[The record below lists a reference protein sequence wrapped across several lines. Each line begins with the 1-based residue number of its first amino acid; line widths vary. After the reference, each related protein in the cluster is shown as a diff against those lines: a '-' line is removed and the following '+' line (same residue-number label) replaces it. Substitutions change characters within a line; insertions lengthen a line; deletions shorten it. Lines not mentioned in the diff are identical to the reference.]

1 MEKKK
6 NSFLA
11 KVFRKKSPEELMD
24 NANKHGLK
32 KTLGAFDLIILGVG
46 AVIGTGIFTVSG
58 AAIAGSAASGP
69 SFMLAL
75 VIAGLACIFS
85 AFCYAEFA
93 SMIPVAGSAY
103 TYTFAIF
110 GQCAAW
116 LMGWILMLEYAI
128 GNIAVAIAL
137 SGYWFEL
144 LKGFEQYLP
153 NWIVNKD
160 LWIYTFNIAGG
171 IQLYVNIPSILIIT
185 FITLLLYKGI
195 SESTKVSA
203 IMVAIKLGVIAIFL
217 FGGFF
222 HVDPTNWHP
231 FMPEGF
237 TMAGWNSVFQA
248 AFLIFF
254 AYVGFDA
261 VSTAAE
267 ETKNPQRD
275 MPIGIIGTLLICILV
290 YVAVGAVLTGM
301 FPFKEL
307 VGNQAFIDAPI
318 AYSLRSIG
326 KNFCAMLVSVGA
338 IAGLFSVL
346 LVLQLGTTRVLFAMS
361 RDNLLPE
368 VFSKVHPKF
377 QTPHVITVVV
387 GIFTIIGTL
396 FLDLEASANLCN
408 IGTFIAFI
416 VVSIGVI
423 ILRYTDPDRKRTFK
437 IPLMPFV
444 PVLGILC
451 SLFIIFKG
459 IPQETFVQFAVW
471 TLLGLL
477 IYFAYSYKNANV
489 DLDKAALEEISDQK
503 EIEKISAE
511 K

>member
-1 MEKKK
+1 M
-6 NSFLA
+6 
-11 KVFRKKSPEELMD
+11 KSPEELID

-32 KTLGAFDLIILGVG
+32 KTLNAWDLIILGVG

-58 AAIAGSAASGP
+58 AAIAGNAASGP

-75 VIAGLACIFS
+75 IIAGLACIFS

-137 SGYWFEL
+137 TGYWFEF
-144 LKGFEQYLP
+144 LKGFEEYLP
-153 NWIVNKD
+153 NWVVNKD
-160 LWIYTFNIAGG
+160 IWIHNITIFGNVPLL
-171 IQLYVNIPSILIIT
+171 INIPSMLVIAFIT
-185 FITLLLYKGI
+185 FLLYRGI

-203 IMVAIKLGVIAIFL
+203 IMVAIKLGVIAIFI

-222 HVDPTNWHP
+222 HVDPNNWHP
-231 FMPEGF
+231 FMPSGF
-237 TMAGWNSVFQA
+237 NLAGWNSVFQA

-275 MPIGIIGTLLICILV
+275 MPIGILGTLIICMLV

-301 FPFKEL
+301 FPFNEL
-307 VGNQAFIDAPI
+307 LGNQAFIDAPI

-326 KNFCAMLVSVGA
+326 KSFCAMLVSVGA

-346 LVLQLGTTRVLFAMS
+346 LVLQLGTTRILFAMA
-361 RDNLLPE
+361 RDNLLPD
-368 VFSKVHPKF
+368 VFAKVHPKL
-377 QTPHVITVVV
+377 QTPYIITIVV
-387 GIFTIIGTL
+387 GIFTIFGTL

-408 IGTFIAFI
+408 IGTFMAFI

-423 ILRYTDPDRKRTFK
+423 ILRYNEPNRKRTFK
-437 IPLMPFV
+437 IPFMPWI
-444 PVLGILC
+444 PILGILC
-451 SLFIIFKG
+451 SLFIIYKG
-459 IPQETFVQFAVW
+459 IPWETFVQFAVW
-471 TLLGLL
+471 TALGLI
-477 IYFAYSYKNANV
+477 IYFAYSYKNANL
-489 DLDKAALEEISDQK
+489 DLDEKAALEEAASQK
-503 EIEKISAE
+503 EILEIK